1 MHDKR
6 CAKNEK
12 RKKVSRLPH
21 AGQYTIKSLTP
32 PLFHQWGSAWR
43 PRPFQTAA
51 AASRQIWSKEGKVR
65 GSAQIDGSGTTTYR
79 NAQGNVAYT
88 VQGEKT
94 IADMGFI
101 AFKLLE

>member
-1 MHDKR
+1 VTYR
-6 CAKNEK
+6 AKD
-12 RKKVSRLPH
+12 
-21 AGQYTIKSLTP
+21 
-32 PLFHQWGSAWR
+32 
-43 PRPFQTAA
+43 
-51 AASRQIWSKEGKVR
+51 GKVK